1 MVGLLK
7 VSRLEGWWDCGGTLK
22 GVPIRGVVG
31 LLKVSRLEGW
41 WDS

>member
-1 MVGLLK
+1 MGLLK
-7 VSRLEGWWDCGGTLK
+7 VSRLEARGGGTLK

-31 LLKVSRLEGW
+31 LW